1 MSNIYY
7 NGVLLPEIPA
17 DVLAEYPYAVIAV
30 NESNMQY
37 QMLLSK
43 SVWYSNGTMA
53 TNDSGDNEPFLYAY
67 AGDTAWTTGTPGNY
81 GFTFSTRPLVW
92 SNHNI
97 PNGSAMATEI
107 YFRGSKPTLTPV
119 YLVNQ
124 GQSAIR
130 NVTSCSLTM
139 TGCTVGNLLLLAY
152 SVRGDGN
159 DPVLSAGWDKLGGGN
174 VVVDSA
180 DMKQRLYFAYKF
192 VTSETEQ
199 ITLTQTTTDRIYLV
213 CSEYANATHVIMRND
228 LARLG
233 TSNYTV
239 VGTKTNADDL
249 MVYGV
254 TSAYYITTGGG
265 FQTATPDDLTRIDGD
280 LADQERVACWFD
292 GGLGALEHTFKTVD
306 STSDTSEAA
315 VECVQLTFEAPQDNR
330 LLYNGAL
337 LPEVPADLIAEY
349 PHYWI
354 RNNIT
359 GGYYDLLMSKT
370 VWWKLDANTLRTD
383 DWTTAQLYQAVH
395 GATDWTFNK
404 TATTEGFGNE
414 VGNRELVWTSSDIL
428 DGSSATTE
436 VFFSASKPLPRRF
449 QLKQLSSTEAE
460 SGILGGTAVVADRA
474 SYSKNVVVDGI
485 TSSGGSLGLTFVAPV
500 DGFYLMRMYFTHS
513 GAREFRYTVNGKR
526 YSISVTGTSYYE
538 VESVDFQLYLLE
550 GTNDVFIEGG
560 TTQYAPMFDRFDL
573 HEVHSYGADVNVVV
587 SAYLI
592 RSQSNVYT
600 VVDGVLS
607 SLGAVELTA
616 ELFKTT
622 GMRQLPTSSML
633 TTLADPEVLHWS
645 GTGSIKSLTATVY
658 AIPFT
663 QTLESPDYFMTD
675 STVVGIEKA
684 IAVATDDV
692 QFAVSFDGGATWKTF
707 VDGTWAE
714 LSETASGMSATTLN
728 AIPTE
733 NWNAMATTGK
743 FRFRISL
750 MDETSEFT
758 SLIVDYL
765 NEAEVP
771 AESNEGDE

>member
-7 NGVLLPEIPA
+7 SGVLLPEIP
-17 DVLAEYPYAVIAV
+17 VLD
-30 NESNMQY
+30 
-37 QMLLSK
+37 
-43 SVWYSNGTMA
+43 G
-53 TNDSGDNEPFLYAY
+53 YAY
-67 AGDTAWTTGTPGNY
+67 WAILCWANGNIQTIGSKNGFYFNGSTGIYDKSGSTLKAYNLNNDAWVVDANQNDKYSGWTCISNDV
-81 GFTFSTRPLVW
+81 SVLKW
-92 SNHNI
+92 SSHDI
-97 PNGSAMATEI
+97 VNGSATATEV

-280 LADQERVACWFD
+280 LADQERVTCWFD
-292 GGLGALEHTFKTVD
+292 GGLGAIEHTFQTCANNEGK
-306 STSDTSEAA
+306 EAA

-404 TATTEGFGNE
+404 VATTEGFGNE
-414 VGNRELVWTSSDIL
+414 VGKRELVWTSSDIL

-526 YSISVTGTSYYE
+526 YSISVTGTPYYE

-550 GTNDVFIEGG
+550 GANDVFIEGG

-622 GMRQLPTSSML
+622 GMRQLPTSNML

-645 GTGSIKSLTATVY
+645 GTGSIKSLTMTVH
-658 AIPFT
+658 AVPFP
-663 QTLESPDYFMTD
+663 QTLESLDYFLTD

-684 IAVATDDV
+684 IAVATEDV

-707 VDGTWAE
+707 IDGTWAE
-714 LSETASGMSATTLN
+714 LSESSSGMSATTLN

-733 NWNAMATTGK
+733 NWNAMATSGK

-758 SLIVDYL
+758 SLVVDYL
-765 NEAEVP
+765 NEAETP
-771 AESNEGDE
+771 AEIIE